1 MMSAWRLEYPA
12 LKRAV
17 REPMVCGL
25 SAGGEWIRKF
35 SSAMPRHP
43 PNSVGT
49 FISAVSGGSLGRPN
63 SSIGLPRPTT
73 IRMIPPRRRSIGPN
87 PTEASKPRATAR
99 GRRDRVEVRVAFGEH
114 RVKGSAPDGDSESPP
129 RQQAKAHG
137 DRRGAGDRSVFPRGT
152 DSSNPVPSSG
162 ECASR
167 SVVALSPPDLARS
180 SSSLDAARYP
190 RKDTPL
196 HRPAQTVGRI
206 ASVTWLG
213 GLHRYYVRTA

>member
-1 MMSAWRLEYPA
+1 MDSKFQFGDASPPPTAWAPSFR
-12 LKRAV
+12 R
-17 REPMVCGL
+17 
-25 SAGGEWIRKF
+25 
-35 SSAMPRHP
+35 
-43 PNSVGT
+43 
-49 FISAVSGGSLGRPN
+49 VSGGSLCRRN

-73 IRMIPPRRRSIGPN
+73 ARVVPPRRLSIGPN